1 MTSVKK
7 ELQDSGIGSSGG
19 SNKKV
24 AACSSKTNNNNK
36 GVEVVRKKI
45 LKNNKV
51 KAKKRKRI
59 SSTTTTSTS
68 SDLIEIDVSDGEDL
82 NQVFPPLLSPQTS
95 KKEEN
100 KVEKTERNEIKIE
113 KNLVVKNDKN
123 KGQNR
128 TSFSDDDLDF
138 VVLFE
143 SIAEKNL
150 KKENAQDNDD
160 SDDSFTFSKNTLKRP
175 PRIIK
180 NAQDQV
186 RNDIE
191 ENFGITLYPN
201 QVFFE
206 KISNYMNKY
215 KNEFDN
221 FNRNIWTHFTEN
233 LQNDHTYTWKMRVKC
248 MLEDIV
254 KQIFPS
260 ESISLVAVGSTVN
273 GCGAFNS
280 DMDLCLC
287 MPCRMDGY
295 ETQRNYA
302 INRLKKVMRKL
313 LTKRTLIHDIL
324 FVPAKVP
331 ILKIKFKHPYQKLE
345 VDMNINNVPGIYNS
359 YLIHYYSRFFLNLI
373 LIGCLIFDYWEIG
386 SMVWLILGLYLWGW
400 FDSSRCSQFL
410 VLIDDRFPALCL
422 IVKHWAKKKGILD
435 ACSGYFNSYS
445 LILMVLHFLQCGINV
460 PILPNLQFLFPQ
472 YFHFFRA
479 LDEMQLFVD
488 LPKPLPEIP
497 KNTLSIGELLIAFF
511 NYYNN
516 FNFDE
521 YAISVSRGCIYPRFF
536 LIFK

>member
-1 MTSVKK
+1 MYGPMGENSEEKILNAKRGEGTK
-7 ELQDSGIGSSGG
+7 
-19 SNKKV
+19 
-24 AACSSKTNNNNK
+24 
-36 GVEVVRKKI
+36 RKKI

-233 LQNDHTYTWKMRVKC
+233 LQNDHTYTW
-248 MLEDIV
+248 
-254 KQIFPS
+254 
-260 ESISLVAVGSTVN
+260 
-273 GCGAFNS
+273 
-280 DMDLCLC
+280 
-287 MPCRMDGY
+287 
-295 ETQRNYA
+295 
-302 INRLKKVMRKL
+302 
-313 LTKRTLIHDIL
+313 
-324 FVPAKVP
+324 
-331 ILKIKFKHPYQKLE
+331 
-345 VDMNINNVPGIYNS
+345 
-359 YLIHYYSRFFLNLI
+359 
-373 LIGCLIFDYWEIG
+373 FD
-386 SMVWLILGLYLWGW
+386 
-400 FDSSRCSQFL
+400 F
-410 VLIDDRFPALCL
+410 
-422 IVKHWAKKKGILD
+422 
-435 ACSGYFNSYS
+435 
-445 LILMVLHFLQCGINV
+445 
-460 PILPNLQFLFPQ
+460 
-472 YFHFFRA
+472 
-479 LDEMQLFVD
+479 
-488 LPKPLPEIP
+488 
-497 KNTLSIGELLIAFF
+497 
-511 NYYNN
+511 
-516 FNFDE
+516 
-521 YAISVSRGCIYPRFF
+521 
-536 LIFK
+536 